1 MSEMIYTGA
10 TAPVTSKAEPVF
22 NVKIG
27 NCEYI
32 VGVHFNK
39 NSRDSLEDRLKRM
52 IRNEVL
58 AMKS

>member
-1 MSEMIYTGA
+1 MTEIIYAGA
-10 TAPVTSKAEPVF
+10 TAPDTSKAEPAF

-32 VGVHFNK
+32 VGVCFNM

-58 AMKS
+58 AKKS

>member
-1 MSEMIYTGA
+1 MSEMTYTGA
-10 TAPVTSKAEPVF
+10 IAPDTSKAEPVF

-32 VGVHFNK
+32 VGVCFNK
-39 NSRDSLEDRLKRM
+39 NSRDSFEDRLKRM

-58 AMKS
+58 AKKS

>member
-1 MSEMIYTGA
+1 MSEMIYAGA
-10 TAPVTSKAEPVF
+10 TAPAASKAEPAF

-32 VGVHFNK
+32 VGVCFNK
-39 NSRDSLEDRLKRM
+39 NSHDSLEDRLKHM

-58 AMKS
+58 AKKS